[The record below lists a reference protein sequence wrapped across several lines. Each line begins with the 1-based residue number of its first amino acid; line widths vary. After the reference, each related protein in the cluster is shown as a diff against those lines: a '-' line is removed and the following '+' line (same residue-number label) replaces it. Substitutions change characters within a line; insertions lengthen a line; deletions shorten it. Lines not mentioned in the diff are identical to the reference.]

1 LVLPE
6 ESASLPSNRPGPS
19 YKWFVVGMLWFICFF
34 NYADRMAINAVAKL
48 LKADY
53 HLTNED
59 FGWIASAFMYIYA
72 LSAPFAG
79 QVGDKLPRKL
89 LILGG
94 LVVWSAVTGATA
106 FCRRFWEF
114 VFVRGTEGLGE
125 TFYFPA
131 TMSLISDYHTKRTR
145 SLAMGLHQTSVYAG
159 TIGGTTLAGLL
170 AEHYGWQSPF
180 IVFGV
185 AGVALGIVLALFLRE
200 PSRNEAE
207 RLELGALAE
216 TSVPPSVPILEF
228 LHELIRTPSAVL
240 LMAAFFGANSVGLVF
255 ITWMPNYL
263 TEKFDMSLAMAGFSA
278 TFYLQMASVLGSVV
292 GGALADQARKHF
304 AGGRIL
310 SQALGAILGIPF
322 IYLSGSTSDVTR
334 LVLFLTCFGFAKGIY
349 DANIWASMYD
359 VVRPSRRATMLGLA
373 NMIGWGGA
381 AAATSAIGVATT
393 RFHVTMGQA
402 LASTAGIYAIV
413 AVILILAGVVF
424 APRDI
429 RHAELPQATSNS

>member
-1 LVLPE
+1 
-6 ESASLPSNRPGPS
+6 
-19 YKWFVVGMLWFICFF
+19 
-34 NYADRMAINAVAKL
+34 
-48 LKADY
+48 
-53 HLTNED
+53 
-59 FGWIASAFMYIYA
+59 
-72 LSAPFAG
+72 
-79 QVGDKLPRKL
+79 VGDKLARKV

-114 VFVRGTEGLGE
+114 VIVRGTEGLGE

-180 IVFGV
+180 MVFGI
-185 AGVALGIVLALFLRE
+185 AGVTLGIVLAIFLRE

-207 RLELGALAE
+207 RLELGALDEA
-216 TSVPPSVPILEF
+216 TAPPAVPILEF
-228 LHELIRTPSAVL
+228 LLELIRTPSALL
-240 LMAAFFGANSVGLVF
+240 LMLAFFGANSVALVF

-263 TEKFDMSLAMAGFSA
+263 TEEFGMSLAMAGFSA

-292 GGALADQARKHF
+292 GGALADQARKRF

-322 IYLSGSTSDVTR
+322 IYLSGSSTDATR
-334 LVLFLTCFGFAKGIY
+334 LVVFLTCFGFAKGIY

-393 RFHVTMGQA
+393 RFHVTMGHA
-402 LASTAGIYAIV
+402 LASTAVIYAIV
-413 AVILILAGVVF
+413 AVILILAGAVF

-429 RHAELPQATSNS
+429 RHAEVPQLSTNP